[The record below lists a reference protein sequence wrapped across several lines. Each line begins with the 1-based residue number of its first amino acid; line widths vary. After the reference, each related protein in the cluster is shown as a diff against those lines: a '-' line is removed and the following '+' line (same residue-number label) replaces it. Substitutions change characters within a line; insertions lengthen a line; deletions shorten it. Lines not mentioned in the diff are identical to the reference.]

1 METAGRSHT
10 PGTLTIRKSNNKS
23 HERYNGSATA
33 TKTDASAT
41 KPQKNHQ
48 CEIKSVQCTT
58 DIYKEGLCKV
68 HYLEKVQRVIRQTV
82 RKVYKDPETAF
93 AAFNFRGEATIGL
106 EDILGH
112 MIVKKAGFDLEDVKS
127 YLLREKVFKHE

>member
-1 METAGRSHT
+1 M
-10 PGTLTIRKSNNKS
+10 
-23 HERYNGSATA
+23 
-33 TKTDASAT
+33 
-41 KPQKNHQ
+41 
-48 CEIKSVQCTT
+48 
-58 DIYKEGLCKV
+58 
-68 HYLEKVQRVIRQTV
+68 IRQTV

-127 YLLREKVFKHE
+127 YLLREKVFKHEKSEIDFTQFKRFFFPQLMLIEDGAENELLKQEDTALDNFN